1 MVYIYKI
8 KIFLKFTIT
17 LIIFFNFKPIF
28 SQSKEDS
35 LIKLSE
41 NETNERIQ
49 ANLYL
54 QISEKLERTDTSKCF
69 EYIKKG
75 IGISKKNN
83 WNNLLAQLYY
93 TKAHAYDGAGEYI
106 KAIDI
111 YKTCINYAKKVDNV
125 LLLTKS
131 HLNIG
136 ATQYYYGQ
144 QNNALKNYK
153 KSLEY
158 SILLNDSSIIAKNY
172 NNIALIYKSKGKYVD
187 AIVNF
192 HKSLNINSKFGNK
205 KSVANTYMNIGSIY
219 WEQDNYKDAKK
230 NYNKSAIIYQEL
242 NDKIG
247 LAGIYTNLGLIC
259 KTEKDT
265 LSALKHYKNAVLLY
279 KQSNFKFGLS
289 TAYMN
294 IGVVYDEKKDL
305 KKAIKYYHKSLN
317 LSKKFPNK
325 KVALTNLLNL
335 SSIYA
340 FQKKHKKAEQ
350 FAKQGLAIAKEM
362 NDLISIYN
370 AHKILATNYS
380 YEGRFNLAYNNIKIY
395 TALKDSLFNLEKN
408 KQLNEIRTKY
418 ETEKK
423 EAEILLFKEKDKI
436 QNIKIEKDNQIIWRT
451 TIILIITILSLII
464 FFILFIQ
471 KRKSYIALVE
481 RNIQLTKQDIEKE
494 KEFKK
499 NIKQDIGINRKT
511 EKQQNVKDNNLS
523 NNKYQKSILSD
534 IQKQEL
540 LQNIISLMEEE
551 KYFLNPHFT
560 IDEFSKEINTNRGY
574 ISQII
579 NEFFKTNF
587 NNFINEY
594 RVKETRK
601 LLIDSNFDNYSL
613 EGIASLAGFNNRV
626 TFNTAFK
633 KFTGVT
639 PSFFKK
645 NSRESL

>member
-1 MVYIYKI
+1 MKFKI
-8 KIFLKFTIT
+8 LILLIFSFET
-17 LIIFFNFKPIF
+17 LF
-28 SQSKEDS
+28 SQSKIDS

-41 NETNERIQ
+41 NERNENTKAILFLR
-49 ANLYL
+49 
-54 QISEKLERTDTSKCF
+54 ISEELERVDTSKCF
-69 EYIKKG
+69 KYIQKG
-75 IGISKKNN
+75 ITISKKNN
-83 WNNLLAQLYY
+83 QPNLLAKLYY
-93 TKAHAYDGAGEYI
+93 TKAHAYDGAGKYL

-111 YKTCINYAKKVDNV
+111 YKACIKYAKKANNV

-144 QNNALKNYK
+144 QDNALKNYK
-153 KSLEY
+153 ESLEY
-158 SILLNDSSIIAKNY
+158 SIQLNDSNIIAKNY
-172 NNIALIYKSKGKYVD
+172 NNIALIYKSTGKYID
-187 AIVNF
+187 AIKNF
-192 HKSLNINSKFGNK
+192 HKSLNINSKLGNK
-205 KSVANTYMNIGSIY
+205 KSVANTYINIGSIY
-219 WEQDNYKDAKK
+219 WEQENYRDAKES
-230 NYNKSAIIYQEL
+230 YNKSVEIYKEL
-242 NDKIG
+242 NDKRG
-247 LAGIYTNLGLIC
+247 LADIYTNLGLIY
-259 KTEKDT
+259 KAERDT
-265 LSALKHYKNAVLLY
+265 LSALKYYKNAVTLY

-294 IGVVYDEKKDL
+294 MGVVYDEKKDL
-305 KKAIKYYHKSLN
+305 KKAIKYYHKSLD
-317 LSKKFPNK
+317 LSEKFPNK

-335 SSIYA
+335 SYIYA
-340 FQKKHKKAEQ
+340 SQKKYKKAEQ
-350 FAKQGLAIAKEM
+350 FAKRALFIAKEM

-380 YEGRFNLAYNNIKIY
+380 SEGKFNLAYNNINIY

-423 EAEILLFKEKDKI
+423 ESEILLFKEKDKI
-436 QNIKIEKDNQIIWRT
+436 QKLKIKKDNQIIWRT
-451 TIILIITILSLII
+451 SIILIITILSLVI

-481 RNIQLTKQDIEKE
+481 RNVQLTKQDIEKE
-494 KEFKK
+494 KENQQKK
-499 NIKQDIGINRKT
+499 TKVKKT
-511 EKQQNVKDNNLS
+511 S
-523 NNKYQKSILSD
+523 NNKYQKSVLSD
-534 IQKQEL
+534 VQKQEL
-540 LQNIISLMEEE
+540 LQNMISLIEEE

-601 LLIDSNFDNYSL
+601 LLIDPKYDNYSL